1 MVHTEIFEQPLFEDY
16 ELLDSGNARKL
27 ERFGKRILDRPDPQ
41 ALWEPLDPE
50 AWARADL
57 RFERESDRGG
67 RWEGRLRSRREEHQ
81 WPLAFGEARFL
92 IRPTPFKHVG
102 LFPEQASN
110 WVWTAERLR
119 ALAAGEVRRGGARP
133 RLLNLFGYTGAG
145 SVLAAK
151 AGAEVTHV
159 DASRT
164 TLAWMRENLEQ
175 SGLAGDAV
183 RIVLEDALRFVRRE
197 VRRGSRYAGVL
208 LDPPHY
214 GRGPKGETWRFEEDI
229 AALLRETSRLL
240 AEESFL
246 VLSTYSIGLSPLS
259 LHGLLS
265 ELEGGEVRA
274 GELALP
280 HAASSTEGAPRLLP
294 CGCCA
299 RWWR

>member
-16 ELLDSGNARKL
+16 ELLDSGNGRKL
-27 ERFGKRILDRPDPQ
+27 ERFGKRVLDRPDPQ
-41 ALWEPLDPE
+41 ALWEPGEPA
-50 AWARADL
+50 AWAGADL

-67 RWEGRLRSRREEHQ
+67 RWERPSRSRPGKLEAQ
-81 WPLAFGEARFL
+81 WPLSFGEARFH

-110 WVWTAERLR
+110 WVWTEERLR
-119 ALAAGEVRRGGARP
+119 ALGAGSGAERP
-133 RLLNLFGYTGAG
+133 RVLNLFGYTGAG
-145 SVLAAK
+145 SVLAAQ

-164 TLAWMRENLEQ
+164 TLAWMRENLEL
-175 SGLAGDAV
+175 SGLANDAV

-214 GRGPKGETWRFEEDI
+214 GRGPKGEKWRFEDDI
-229 AALLRETSRLL
+229 APLLRETSQLL
-240 AEESFL
+240 AEQSFL
-246 VLSTYSIGLSPLS
+246 VLSTYAIGFSPLS

-265 ELEGGEVRA
+265 ELEGGEVRT

-280 HAASSTEGAPRLLP
+280 HANGSRLLP
-294 CGCCA
+294 CGFCA